1 MSGVEKQPA
10 TPRHVSHRTVK
21 EIELAWSKSKEWW
34 AGHANRG
41 SAFLSSELVPLAV
54 SRHEL
59 SEILATLERELGKKP
74 NVSIDLVHGASGISY
89 SRFPRPPWN
98 AKTDGRL
105 KSFVLRHAQ
114 CVCQPDVAILADA
127 LSDIPSGADVGLTSR
142 GMDGLERLW
151 EAIGQAPLVAGQK
164 LCGLLFFERALL
176 TLGVKSNRAQIEK
189 ALDDL
194 EYAIALSIKRLDRA
208 RRFQPAPSWRDKGA
222 SPEAAK
228 ALADLA
234 TLLRPRV
241 HNPGAGNE
249 TPPGWSKPSEHRL
262 ACVVARRG
270 PGASD
275 IAIVHAAILPG
286 NFNYGRQKLISL
298 FNFTF
303 RKWISIA
310 AVVQVAWIER
320 AGNEEG
326 DCEPER
332 EIFRQALAA
341 AKRGQEA
348 IEDWKARTV
357 FAVMRVDAAMLEKIA
372 AIPSATA
379 VGSSHDKL
387 AELIA
392 KDART
397 AGHRRWTIVV
407 LETYEA
413 MASAEPG
420 RKNRRAVALAVH
432 KRLLP
437 ERKEGIYLGAHERS
451 VHREARLPRVN
462 SLSPSPSGVGVVD

>member
-1 MSGVEKQPA
+1 
-10 TPRHVSHRTVK
+10 
-21 EIELAWSKSKEWW
+21 
-34 AGHANRG
+34 
-41 SAFLSSELVPLAV
+41 
-54 SRHEL
+54 
-59 SEILATLERELGKKP
+59 
-74 NVSIDLVHGASGISY
+74 
-89 SRFPRPPWN
+89 
-98 AKTDGRL
+98 
-105 KSFVLRHAQ
+105 
-114 CVCQPDVAILADA
+114 
-127 LSDIPSGADVGLTSR
+127 
-142 GMDGLERLW
+142 
-151 EAIGQAPLVAGQK
+151 
-164 LCGLLFFERALL
+164 
-176 TLGVKSNRAQIEK
+176 
-189 ALDDL
+189 
-194 EYAIALSIKRLDRA
+194 
-208 RRFQPAPSWRDKGA
+208 
-222 SPEAAK
+222 
-228 ALADLA
+228 
-234 TLLRPRV
+234 
-241 HNPGAGNE
+241 
-249 TPPGWSKPSEHRL
+249 
-262 ACVVARRG
+262 
-270 PGASD
+270 
-275 IAIVHAAILPG
+275 VHAAILPG
-286 NFNYGRQKLISL
+286 SFNYSRQKLISL

-348 IEDWKARTV
+348 IEDWKTRTV

-372 AIPSATA
+372 TIPSATA
-379 VGSSHDKL
+379 VGSSNGKL

-397 AGHRRWTIVV
+397 AGHRRWTLVV
-407 LETYEA
+407 LESYET